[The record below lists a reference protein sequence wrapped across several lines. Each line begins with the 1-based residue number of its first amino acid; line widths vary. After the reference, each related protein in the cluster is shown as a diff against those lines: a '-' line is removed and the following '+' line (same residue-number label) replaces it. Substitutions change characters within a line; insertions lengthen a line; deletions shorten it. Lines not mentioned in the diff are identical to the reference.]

1 MKTLKAL
8 WSDQRGEASF
18 LSLVLLVTIVAL
30 GAVVG
35 LTTLRDQ
42 IVQELGDVALA
53 IENIDQSYTAAGST
67 FVDPG
72 PFPTD
77 PSGAAPA
84 CLNLSIPPGP

>member
-1 MKTLKAL
+1 MKILSAL
-8 WSDQRGEASF
+8 WNDRRGEASF
-18 LSLVLLVTIVAL
+18 LSLVLLVTIVVL
-30 GAVVG
+30 GAVAG

-42 IVQELGDVALA
+42 IVQELGDIALA
-53 IENIDQSYTAAGST
+53 IESLDQSYTAAGST

-77 PSGAAPA
+77 PEGAAPA